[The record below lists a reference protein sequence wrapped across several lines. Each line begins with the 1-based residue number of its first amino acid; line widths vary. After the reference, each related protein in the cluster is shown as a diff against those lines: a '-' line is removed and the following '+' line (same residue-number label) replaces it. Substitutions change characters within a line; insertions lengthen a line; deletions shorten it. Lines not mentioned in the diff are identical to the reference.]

1 MNIIGIKTHISSDN
15 ESHFVLG
22 AVLDLAP
29 PIFFFWFFSPV
40 QEAFRKAL
48 YSNDRRKRGGGGL
61 MGL

>member
-29 PIFFFWFFSPV
+29 PIFFFWFFFLCKRLLERLCIQTTGV
-40 QEAFRKAL
+40 
-48 YSNDRRKRGGGGL
+48 RGGGGL